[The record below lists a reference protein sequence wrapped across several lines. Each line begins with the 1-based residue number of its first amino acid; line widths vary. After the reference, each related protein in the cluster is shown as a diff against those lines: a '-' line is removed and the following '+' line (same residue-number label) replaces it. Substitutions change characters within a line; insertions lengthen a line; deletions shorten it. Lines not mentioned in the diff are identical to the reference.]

1 MTAQPKPNDPSME
14 DILASIRRIIAD
26 DQAKASQP
34 AKAEPAPEQ
43 DDVLNLGPA
52 LLAATPADQPA
63 VAGQD
68 DVDLMFRET
77 EAEDEVL
84 AGQDAVDNLFDTF
97 DEPVTAQPEPQVMEL
112 KAPEPEMPE
121 PKAPAPTAPEPL
133 MPDPIIE
140 AHDLPLIAAQKP
152 MYQPVP
158 EPTHLLSSGAGAS
171 VSGAFSQL
179 AHTVLSQNA
188 RTLDDLVQEMLRPM
202 LKGWLDENLPALV
215 ERLVKAEIERVARGG
230 K

>member
-1 MTAQPKPNDPSME
+1 MSAQPKPSDPSME

-26 DQAKASQP
+26 DQAKAAETAKPEPEPPP
-34 AKAEPAPEQ
+34 AE
-43 DDVLNLGPA
+43 DVLDLGPS
-52 LLAATPADQPA
+52 LRAAPPAAASYD
-63 VAGQD
+63 QD

-77 EAEDEVL
+77 DEPETL
-84 AGQDAVDNLFDTF
+84 DGQDAVDSLFDMV
-97 DEPVTAQPEPQVMEL
+97 EES
-112 KAPEPEMPE
+112 APEPVLTPE
-121 PKAPAPTAPEPL
+121 PAPAPAPEL
-133 MPDPIIE
+133 RRDPVIE
-140 AHDLPLIAAQKP
+140 PHDLPLIAAQRP
-152 MYQPVP
+152 MRQPEP
-158 EPTHLLSSGAGAS
+158 EPTHLLSSQVGES

-230 K
+230 R

>member
-1 MTAQPKPNDPSME
+1 MSAQPKPNDPSME

-26 DQAKASQP
+26 DQAKVAQP
-34 AKAEPAPEQ
+34 TAAPAPAH

-52 LLAATPADQPA
+52 MRAIEQADTSTS
-63 VAGQD
+63 AGQD

-77 EAEDEVL
+77 EQDEVL
-84 AGQDAVDNLFDTF
+84 DGQGAIDNLFDAV
-97 DEPVTAQPEPQVMEL
+97 DDL
-112 KAPEPEMPE
+112 APEPAYEPE
-121 PKAPAPTAPEPL
+121 L
-133 MPDPIIE
+133 DMRRDPIIE
-140 AHDLPLIAAQKP
+140 PHDLPLIAAPRP
-152 MYQPVP
+152 MRQPEP
-158 EPTHLLSSGAGAS
+158 EPTHLLSSATGAS

>member
-1 MTAQPKPNDPSME
+1 MSAQPKPNDPSME

-26 DQAKASQP
+26 DQAKAAET
-34 AKAEPAPEQ
+34 AKPQAAAEPEAAEDVLDLGPSLRAAPPAPESY
-43 DDVLNLGPA
+43 D
-52 LLAATPADQPA
+52 
-63 VAGQD
+63 QD

-77 EAEDEVL
+77 EEPATLD
-84 AGQDAVDNLFDTF
+84 GQDAVDSLFDTF
-97 DEPVTAQPEPQVMEL
+97 DEV
-112 KAPEPEMPE
+112 APEPAFEPE
-121 PKAPAPTAPEPL
+121 PAPPPAPVLRRDPVVEP
-133 MPDPIIE
+133 
-140 AHDLPLIAAQKP
+140 HDLPLIAAQQP
-152 MYQPVP
+152 MRRPEP
-158 EPTHLLSSGAGAS
+158 EPTHLLSSQVGAS

-230 K
+230 R

>member
-1 MTAQPKPNDPSME
+1 MSAQPKPNDPSME

-26 DQAKASQP
+26 DQAKAAETAKPEPQP
-34 AKAEPAPEQ
+34 AE
-43 DDVLNLGPA
+43 DVLDLGPSLRAAPPA
-52 LLAATPADQPA
+52 LPSY
-63 VAGQD
+63 GQD

-77 EAEDEVL
+77 DEPETL
-84 AGQDAVDNLFDTF
+84 DGQDAVDSLFDTV
-97 DEPVTAQPEPQVMEL
+97 EEVAPAPVI
-112 KAPEPEMPE
+112 APEPE
-121 PKAPAPTAPEPL
+121 PAPVL
-133 MPDPIIE
+133 RRDPVIE
-140 AHDLPLIAAQKP
+140 AHDLPLIAAQQP
-152 MYQPVP
+152 MRQPEP
-158 EPTHLLSSGAGAS
+158 EPTHLLSSQVGAS

-230 K
+230 R

>member
-1 MTAQPKPNDPSME
+1 MSAQPKPNDPSME

-26 DQAKASQP
+26 DQAKAAET
-34 AKAEPAPEQ
+34 AKPQEPEPEPAE
-43 DDVLNLGPA
+43 DVLDLGPS
-52 LLAATPADQPA
+52 LRATPPA
-63 VAGQD
+63 PASYDQD

-77 EAEDEVL
+77 EEPETL
-84 AGQDAVDNLFDTF
+84 EGQDAVDNLFDTF
-97 DEPVTAQPEPQVMEL
+97 DEP
-112 KAPEPEMPE
+112 APEPAFERE
-121 PKAPAPTAPEPL
+121 PAPSPAPVVRRDPVIEP
-133 MPDPIIE
+133 
-140 AHDLPLIAAQKP
+140 HDLPLIAAQ
-152 MYQPVP
+152 QPIRRPEP
-158 EPTHLLSSGAGAS
+158 EPTHLLSSQVGAS

-230 K
+230 R

>member
-1 MTAQPKPNDPSME
+1 MSAQPKPNDPSME

-26 DQAKASQP
+26 DQAKAAQ
-34 AKAEPAPEQ
+34 AKPEPEPAPAE
-43 DDVLNLGPA
+43 DVLDLGPA
-52 LLAATPADQPA
+52 LRTAPTPPA
-63 VAGQD
+63 SYGQD

-77 EAEDEVL
+77 EEPETLD
-84 AGQDAVDNLFDTF
+84 GQDAVDSLFDTV
-97 DEPVTAQPEPQVMEL
+97 DEPAPAPFFEPVPEP
-112 KAPEPEMPE
+112 APEP
-121 PKAPAPTAPEPL
+121 AIRR
-133 MPDPIIE
+133 DPIVE
-140 AHDLPLIAAQKP
+140 PQDLPLIAAQQP
-152 MYQPVP
+152 MRRPEP
-158 EPTHLLSSGAGAS
+158 EPTHLLSHQVGAS

-230 K
+230 R